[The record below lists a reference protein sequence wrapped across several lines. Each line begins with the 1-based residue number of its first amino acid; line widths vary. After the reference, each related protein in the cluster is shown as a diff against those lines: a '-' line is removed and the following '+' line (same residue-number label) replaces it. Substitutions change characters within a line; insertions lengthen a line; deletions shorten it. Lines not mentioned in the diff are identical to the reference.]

1 MKTPSLVGY
10 FCLDLLLSK
19 PCGLEL

>member
-10 FCLDLLLSK
+10 FCLDLLLY
-19 PCGLEL
+19 